1 MSRNPSNFLR
11 VHRGDHASDSAK
23 LSSKQKQMK
32 SHGKRALVTSG
43 DAHRLASQASD
54 LADQLQAQQ
63 SILRQ
68 QQVELAIQ
76 ATMAAGH
83 SSRRDPAESIDRLL
97 GDATLATGTTAAAVY
112 LLDDDTEFLATR
124 FVFGLSPAERLGSQR
139 PLRGARG
146 DLEAMVKGLVAIDDM
161 DLGPINT
168 WRSPEPFPSGIC
180 VCLGETEMPIGTM
193 WLYAAAVTAF
203 NDVHTAAAR
212 LAASNLQQTLLRLA
226 EKEAAPDSSIR
237 LILPSD
243 VILDSPHDVSPSL
256 HETFDDMERISDNDP
271 TSNSTALVEENSD
284 GVVPPDTIAPPADV
298 IGRPPA
304 DASASVIAPIA
315 EDSSDPAPAK
325 SLLEDHLDLID
336 DDTLLDAALESAIE
350 AQLVKSDELIADL
363 QRDSDSQADTSFGL
377 HTEDDASDDAAD
389 RDPSQVQDD
398 EPEQWPLLSG
408 YDEETMRLAAK
419 LDIQDAQFL
428 SGEYDPAEID
438 QFDAD
443 ALEFHHGW
451 DNEDLDRDV
460 EDDESF
466 CSDFADTSDLDA
478 ADDDYNNIVSFDLTP
493 DTISTPESDT
503 IDAIDDIIALIDDF
517 DAEFPSR
524 APEPGKDDHSILTN
538 QAVQLEPES
547 ENDDL
552 AHQVSIWQH
561 QTLPMG
567 TSICPSWYAD
577 GMIESPLD
585 VAQSWHHWEILP
597 DGQIAIAIC
606 QPNGGATAKIDLS
619 NVMDVT
625 VVRAAL
631 QAHLGYRHLPAD
643 AVRRA
648 YDTLFQIRDQS
659 FAGEGHGNVSL
670 LYAHIDPE
678 SGETRMAST
687 GDWSTLAISKF
698 GYRPVG
704 WLDRESDRNHRD
716 LGTSDLE
723 TTCLGNVDIT
733 SSHLYLQQGEVFLVA
748 GCQWMGLQPTTGV
761 PGYPQHQIGTAI
773 TQAMREGKL
782 TPLAALRN
790 WMAETTLNGERSA
803 MALHRMD

>member
-1 MSRNPSNFLR
+1 MR
-11 VHRGDHASDSAK
+11 VHRGDHATDSAK
-23 LSSKQKQMK
+23 LASKQKQMK
-32 SHGKRALVTSG
+32 SHSKRALVTSG
-43 DAHRLASQASD
+43 DAHRLANQANE
-54 LADQLQAQQ
+54 LADHLQAQQ
-63 SILRQ
+63 AVLRQ

-76 ATMAAGH
+76 ATLAAGQ
-83 SSRRDPAESIDRLL
+83 SSRPDPTDSIDRLL

-112 LLDDDTEFLATR
+112 LLDDETEFLATR

-161 DLGPINT
+161 DLGPIST

-180 VCLGETEMPIGTM
+180 VCLGEAEMPIGTM

-226 EKEAAPDSSIR
+226 EQEAAPDSSIR

-243 VILDSPHDVSPSL
+243 VTLDHSRDVSPPPN
-256 HETFDDMERISDNDP
+256 ETHDDMEMIWENNP
-271 TSNSTALVEENSD
+271 TSNAAAPVEENSD
-284 GVVPPDTIAPPADV
+284 GVVPPDTIAPPAGL
-298 IGRPPA
+298 IGCPPA
-304 DASASVIAPIA
+304 DESASVIGPIA
-315 EDSSDPAPAK
+315 EDSSDEVPRKVP
-325 SLLEDHLDLID
+325 SRDHLDLID
-336 DDTLLDAALESAIE
+336 DESLLDAALESAIE

-363 QRDSDSQADTSFGL
+363 QRDSDFHAEPEFGL
-377 HTEDDASDDAAD
+377 YAEEEDDDAIDDAPVPAQDAD
-389 RDPSQVQDD
+389 A
-398 EPEQWPLLSG
+398 EQWPLLSG

-428 SGEYDPAEID
+428 AGEYDPTEID

-451 DNEDLDRDV
+451 DNEELDRNV
-460 EDDESF
+460 VDDEESM
-466 CSDFADTSDLDA
+466 CSDFVDTSDDEEE
-478 ADDDYNNIVSFDLTP
+478 DDDGNIVSFDLSP
-493 DTISTPESDT
+493 DSKPTRESETIE
-503 IDAIDDIIALIDDF
+503 AINDIIALIDDF
-517 DAEFPSR
+517 DADFPTR
-524 APEPGKDDHSILTN
+524 APEHDKGDDSILTN
-538 QAVQLEPES
+538 QAIAEEIES
-547 ENDDL
+547 ENSDL
-552 AHQVSIWQH
+552 AQQVSIWQH

-567 TSICPSWYAD
+567 TKICPSWYAD

-585 VAQSWHHWEILP
+585 VAQSWHHWDILP

-625 VVRAAL
+625 VIRAAL
-631 QAHLGYRHLPAD
+631 QAHMGYRHQPAD

-648 YDTLFQIRDQS
+648 YDTLFQIRDHS

-678 SGETRMAST
+678 TGETRMAST

-716 LGTSDLE
+716 LGTSDPE

-733 SSHLYLQQGEVFLVA
+733 SSHLHLQQGEVFLVA
-748 GCQWMGLQPTTGV
+748 GCQWMGLQPATGV

-773 TQAMREGKL
+773 TQAMREGKVS
-782 TPLAALRN
+782 PLAALRT
-790 WMAETTLNGERSA
+790 WMAQTTLNGERSA
-803 MALHRMD
+803 MALHRMG

>member
-1 MSRNPSNFLR
+1 MSRNSSNFLR

-23 LSSKQKQMK
+23 LSSKQSQMK
-32 SHGKRALVTSG
+32 SHSKRALVTSG
-43 DAHRLASQASD
+43 DAHRLASQAND
-54 LADQLQAQQ
+54 LADHLQAQQ
-63 SILRQ
+63 AILRQ

-76 ATMAAGH
+76 ATMAAGQ
-83 SSRRDPAESIDRLL
+83 SSRPDPTECIDRLL

-112 LLDDDTEFLATR
+112 LLDDETEFLATR
-124 FVFGLSPAERLGSQR
+124 FVFGLSPADRLGAQR

-161 DLGPINT
+161 NLGPIST
-168 WRSPEPFPSGIC
+168 WRCPEPFPAGIC
-180 VCLGETEMPIGTM
+180 VCLGEAEMPIGTM

-226 EKEAAPDSSIR
+226 EQDAAPDSSIR

-243 VILDSPHDVSPSL
+243 VTLDHSRDVSPPPT
-256 HETFDDMERISDNDP
+256 ETHDDMEMIEENNP
-271 TSNSTALVEENSD
+271 TSNEAAPVEEDVDGAIPPGTIASSADLIDCPPVDESD
-284 GVVPPDTIAPPADV
+284 SVIGPIADESTDEVPPKAPS
-298 IGRPPA
+298 R
-304 DASASVIAPIA
+304 
-315 EDSSDPAPAK
+315 
-325 SLLEDHLDLID
+325 DHLDLID
-336 DDTLLDAALESAIE
+336 DESLLDAALESAIE

-363 QRDSDSQADTSFGL
+363 QRDTDFHS
-377 HTEDDASDDAAD
+377 EDDLGLFSEN
-389 RDPSQVQDD
+389 QDD
-398 EPEQWPLLSG
+398 DLANDNTADPEQWPLLSG

-419 LDIQDAQFL
+419 LDLQDAQFL
-428 SGEYDPAEID
+428 AGNYDPNEID

-443 ALEFHHGW
+443 AMEFHHGW
-451 DNEDLDRDV
+451 DNDELDRHVVDE
-460 EDDESF
+460 EDAESM
-466 CSDFADTSDLDA
+466 CTDFVDTSDDEE
-478 ADDDYNNIVSFDLTP
+478 DESDENMISFDLSP
-493 DTISTPESDT
+493 DSHASPESAT
-503 IDAIDDIIALIDDF
+503 IDAIDGIIALIDDF
-517 DAEFPSR
+517 DADFPAR
-524 APEPGKDDHSILTN
+524 APEHDKNDDSILTN
-538 QAVQLEPES
+538 RAVAEDTEPE
-547 ENDDL
+547 NFDL
-552 AHQVSIWQH
+552 AQQVSIWQH

-567 TSICPSWYAD
+567 TKICPSWYAD

-585 VAQSWHHWEILP
+585 VAQSWHLWDILP

-606 QPNGGATAKIDLS
+606 QPNGGANPQIDLS

-631 QAHLGYRHLPAD
+631 QAHMGYRHQPAD

-648 YDTLFQIRDQS
+648 YDTLFQIRDHS

-716 LGTSDLE
+716 LGTSSLE
-723 TTCLGNVDIT
+723 TTCIGNVDIT

-748 GCQWMGLQPTTGV
+748 GCQWMGLQPATGV

-773 TQAMREGKL
+773 TQAMREGRIS
-782 TPLAALRN
+782 PLAALRD
-790 WMAETTLNGERSA
+790 WMDQTTLNGERSA
-803 MALHRMD
+803 MTLHRMG